1 MKDHDSES
9 VPFNI
14 ELGCQLFLQSQAVK
28 ERIPTFLVGI
38 IPQSGLI
45 IKTPYVHGVENIF
58 LTGDEIVIRYV
69 FMGEVFGFKSKI
81 LTSIAFPFKLTFVT
95 YPEKIEKM
103 SLRKKTRVLCNVP
116 TQLVLSDFKMKGV
129 VVDLSTDGILF
140 TGKMPDD
147 GVRTPLKI
155 NSKIVLMMPLMGIEG
170 QTNVEG
176 IIKNIRQND
185 KGLQLGI
192 AFHDLSDD
200 LVQKL
205 DKYVNTIMDY
215 C

>member
-1 MKDHDSES
+1 MKANESET

-14 ELGCQLFLQSQAVK
+14 ELGCQLFLQTQAIN
-28 ERIPTFLVGI
+28 ERVPTFLIGI

-45 IKTPYVHGVENIF
+45 IKTPYVQGVENVV

-81 LTSIAFPFKLTFVT
+81 LTSIAFPFKLTFTT

-103 SLRKKTRVLCNVP
+103 SLRKKSRILCNIP
-116 TQLVLSDFKMKGV
+116 TSLHFSSFEMKGV
-129 VVDLSTDGILF
+129 VVDMSSDGVLF
-140 TGKMPDD
+140 SAKMPDD
-147 GVRTPLKI
+147 SSPMPLKI
-155 NSKIVLMMPLMGIEG
+155 NTAIILMMPLMGIEG
-170 QTNVEG
+170 RTKIEG

-192 AFHDLSDD
+192 AFNGLSEDLI
-200 LVQKL
+200 QKL
-205 DKYVNTIMDY
+205 DKYVQTIMDHS
-215 C
+215 